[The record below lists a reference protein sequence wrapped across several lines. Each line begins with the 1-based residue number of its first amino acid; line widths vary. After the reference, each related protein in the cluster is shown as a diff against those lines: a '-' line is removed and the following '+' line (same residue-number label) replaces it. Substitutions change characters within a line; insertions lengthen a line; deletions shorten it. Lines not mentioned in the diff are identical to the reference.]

1 MDQSKTTQ
9 APATISPAKDVND
22 WLNDAD
28 DWGDDNDINGNEDFG
43 FSVPARK
50 VLEAE
55 STNIILPSI
64 KYV

>member
-9 APATISPAKDVND
+9 VTATISPAKDVND

-28 DWGDDNDINGNEDFG
+28 DWGDDNDMNGNENFG

-50 VLEAE
+50 VQEAA

-64 KYV
+64 M

>member
-1 MDQSKTTQ
+1 MDQSKSTQ

-28 DWGDDNDINGNEDFG
+28 DWGDDNDMNGNEDFG

-50 VLEAE
+50 VQEAA

-64 KYV
+64 M